1 MDRRV
6 SVCMSSIK
14 LRHSFTLKIGA
25 RKDCSVWCPTWRHF
39 QGLGLGSHKDCR
51 LKPHA
56 RSCKDS
62 GAALEVE
69 IEQAQHGT
77 AWQSMGNC
85 GDALMRHLHELSTH
99 RWILPV
105 MGPWAH
111 GPMISA
117 GRVAWHFSSLELPSS
132 TPCVLAAT
140 RGIRRRFWHPKR
152 DA

>member
-56 RSCKDS
+56 RTCKDS

-77 AWQSMGNC
+77 AWHSMAKHGK
-85 GDALMRHLHELSTH
+85 AWVTV
-99 RWILPV
+99 V
-105 MGPWAH
+105 M
-111 GPMISA
+111 
-117 GRVAWHFSSLELPSS
+117 L
-132 TPCVLAAT
+132 
-140 RGIRRRFWHPKR
+140 
-152 DA
+152 